1 MTTTAEYGSNSTP
14 VNPPEQS
21 GGNRHLRIW
30 VRRSWLGLSLGF
42 LAYVPLLLSSP
53 GKISADTKAY
63 LYLDPGKLLDRAW
76 LMWNT
81 NVDAGTVV
89 HQNIGYL
96 FPLGPYY
103 WLMHAVGMPAWIAE
117 RLWFGSMLFAA
128 GYGAAWMLRRVGVRA
143 SGVAVGGFVY
153 MLSPYILAYF
163 GRTSVILQ
171 PWSALPWLIGLM
183 MIALRERSWRAPVL
197 IALIVTVMSG
207 TNASSVIFVLAAPAL
222 LVPFMIWVTQEVRLR
237 DAAQTLV
244 RIAVA
249 TIPAQLWWVAGLYV
263 QGAYGLPILQ
273 LTETVQTVA
282 QTSTAPELLRGLG
295 YWYFYGRDGLSQWT
309 QSSTLYTQNPA
320 MLIIGFILPTLGLIG
335 AMLTRWRYRAYFL
348 LLVLVGL
355 LAGLG
360 TYPYDDPAPFGALV
374 KASTTSAAGLAL
386 RNSSRA
392 LPLLVLGLAAL
403 LATAIEPAAAAFGV
417 RVRETRRR
425 YVAPCIALSLI
436 LLAVLALPP
445 LWTGQVI
452 QKDLQFPDP
461 LPSYWT
467 DAAKAIDTTTDGSR
481 VLELP
486 GSDFYAY
493 RWGQTQDPITP
504 GIVNRP
510 WVGREL
516 TAYGSPPSVNLIRA
530 LDVPIQES
538 VFEPGSVA
546 PIARLFGASDVLLR
560 MDTQYERYHA
570 PRPADLWSE
579 FGGAS
584 GLPALGLAPP
594 RTFGHPTPFIPDQRQ
609 PTVDEYE
616 LARPTT
622 AAPNP
627 PLALYPVSDARSMI
641 RAEPT
646 TGSLLV
652 WGDSSGLVNAAG
664 AGMLSTHGAILY
676 AATLDSHPGI
686 VAPTRSTNP
695 SLLITDTNRRQGS
708 RWGTT
713 RENAGATEAAG
724 STPLIIDPRDTRL
737 DMFPGSSETYQTV
750 AEYGPDVADV
760 RATRYGVDGAYS
772 IGARPINAID
782 GDPRTTW
789 TVGDSKEVIG
799 DRLVVDY
806 RHPLTANHIEVTQLQ
821 GNRFITS
828 LTVLLDGQVAT
839 TVHLDDSS
847 FVTPGQRINLNGEH
861 TFSSL
866 ELRIEDANVK
876 HLVSFSGVSDVGFRD
891 VVVPGVTASEW
902 IRVPSVGLDQFA
914 ASTSPLS
921 YLFTR
926 LRANPLEGYRQ
937 DPELHLARI
946 FTTPRSSG
954 FHLRTTARVS
964 GNASSQLIDAL
975 IGRPG
980 TAQGYAS
987 VDGDLYLFGDLG
999 ARPSSANDGD
1009 LTTAWVTPFGP
1020 QIGSGF
1026 TINNPE
1032 PTTIDHLQLSVIAD
1046 GQHSVPT
1053 ELSLTGDDGSEHHV
1067 TVGAISDGV
1076 TAGSVSTVSL
1086 PVEPFTTTHLHVG
1099 IAQERYVDTK
1109 DPFTAK
1115 PHALPIAIAEVGV
1128 PHTVGPVPAE
1138 LPGTCHSGIMALDG
1152 TDIPVRLSGSTAA
1165 ALDRQAIEAQTC
1177 TVDTSNLGQGDHT
1190 LITTTGLDTGIDI
1203 DQVALSSL
1211 APGTDVV
1218 QSSGADSSAFATCPT
1233 ITSDPTGRLSYR
1245 VSSTGGTSPYWLV
1258 LGQSLSKGWTAKVH
1272 GGSSLGEPTLID
1284 GFANGW
1290 LIDPSVVGTDI
1301 TIDLVWAPQQPVN
1314 LALVISALWL
1324 GLLVIAAFVFAVRSR
1339 PRDSSRSKLL
1349 EVPAPTQTGLV
1360 TAESATIPAR
1370 ALAVLI
1376 SGLLAGFVGGV
1387 SVGICVTAIAAISS
1401 VRPKGRLMLIA
1412 APIIAM
1418 GGVVLLYVA
1427 LQIRRRIPVGVE
1439 WVSGFLIA
1447 HELALIAV
1455 FCVVAESLLR
1465 LVARKRPKAA

>member
-1 MTTTAEYGSNSTP
+1 MTTQPDPGTAPSTVDLPPNSGSSSRVP
-14 VNPPEQS
+14 D
-21 GGNRHLRIW
+21 RI
-30 VRRSWLGLSLGF
+30 RRSWLGITLALV
-42 LAYVPLLLSSP
+42 AYVPLLLSSP

-63 LYLDPGKLLDRAW
+63 LYLDPGRLLDRAW

-103 WLMHAVGMPAWIAE
+103 WLMHTVGVPTWIAE

-128 GYGAAWMLRRVGVRA
+128 GYGAVWMLRRLGI
-143 SGVAVGGFVY
+143 GGGGLAVGGFVY

-171 PWSALPWLIGLM
+171 PWCALPWLIALTV
-183 MIALRERSWRAPVL
+183 IALRERGWRAPVL
-197 IALIVTVMSG
+197 IALIVTLMSG

-222 LVPFMIWVTQEVRLR
+222 LVPFMIWVTHEVRVREAIRAL
-237 DAAQTLV
+237 L

-282 QTSTAPELLRGLG
+282 QTSTAPELMRGLG

-320 MLIIGFILPTLGLIG
+320 MLVIGFILPTLGLLG

-348 LLVLVGL
+348 TLIIVGL
-355 LAGLG
+355 VAGLG
-360 TYPYDDPAPFGALV
+360 TYPYEDPAPFGALV
-374 KASTTSAAGLAL
+374 KASTSSAAGLAL

-403 LATAIEPAAAAFGV
+403 LATAIEPAAAAIRS
-417 RVRETRRR
+417 RVPTRRR
-425 YVAPCIALSLI
+425 RVVAPAITTGLV
-436 LLAVLALPP
+436 LLAALALTPI
-445 LWTGQVI
+445 WTGQLV
-452 QKDLQFPDP
+452 QQDLQFPDP

-467 DAAKAIDTTTDGSR
+467 DAASAIDATADGSR

-504 GIVNRP
+504 GIIDRP

-516 TAYGSPPSVNLIRA
+516 TAYGSPPTVNLIRA

-538 VFEPGSVA
+538 IFEPASVA

-584 GLPALGLAPP
+584 GLPALGLGAP
-594 RTFGHPTPFIPDQRQ
+594 RTFGHPTPFLPDRRQ

-616 LARPTT
+616 LARRTDV
-622 AAPNP
+622 AQNP
-627 PLALYPVSDARSMI
+627 PLALYPVADARSMI

-646 TGSLLV
+646 AGSLLV
-652 WGDSSGLVNAAG
+652 WGDGAGLVDAAG
-664 AGMLSTHGAILY
+664 AGMLTTRGAILY

-686 VAPTRSTNP
+686 VAPTRSTTP
-695 SLLITDTNRRQGS
+695 SLLVTDTNRRQGS

-713 RENAGATEAAG
+713 RENSGATEAAG
-724 STPLIIDPRDTRL
+724 STPLIVDPRDTRL
-737 DMFPGSSETYQTV
+737 DIFTGSSDSFQTV
-750 AEYGPDVADV
+750 AEYGPDVANV

-782 GDPRTTW
+782 GDPRTKW
-789 TVGDSKEVIG
+789 TVGDAREVIG
-799 DRLVVDY
+799 DRLVIDY
-806 RHPLTANHIEVTQLQ
+806 RHPVTADHIDVTQLQ
-821 GNRFITS
+821 GNRYITTLS
-828 LTVLLDGQVAT
+828 VLLDGQVAT

-847 FVTPGQRINLNGEH
+847 FITPGQRIDLGGNR

-866 ELRIEDANVK
+866 ELRIDDANVS
-876 HLVSFSGVSDVGFRD
+876 HLVSFSGVDDVGFRD
-891 VVVPGVTASEW
+891 VLVPGVTATEW
-902 IRVPSVGLDQFA
+902 IRVPSAGLDRFGA
-914 ASTSPLS
+914 PDSPLA

-937 DPELHLARI
+937 DPELRLARL
-946 FTTPRSSG
+946 FTTPRASD
-954 FHLRTTARVS
+954 FRLRTIARVS

-980 TAQGYAS
+980 TAQGYAA
-987 VDGDLYLFGDLG
+987 VEGDLYLFGDLD
-999 ARPSSANDGD
+999 ARPSSADDGD

-1020 QIGSGF
+1020 QIGSGL
-1026 TINNPE
+1026 TVINPAA
-1032 PTTIDHLQLSVIAD
+1032 TTIDHLRLSVIAD
-1046 GQHSVPT
+1046 GRHSVPT
-1053 ELSLTGDDGSEHHV
+1053 SLLLTADDGSEHLV
-1067 TVGAISDGV
+1067 TVPEIVDDPR
-1076 TAGSVSTVSL
+1076 AGSVSTVDI
-1086 PVEPFTTTHLHVG
+1086 PVDAFTTTRVRVA
-1099 IAQERYVDTK
+1099 IAGQRYVDTK
-1109 DPFTAK
+1109 DPFTAR
-1115 PHALPIAIAEVGV
+1115 PHALPIAIAELGL
-1128 PHTVGPVPAE
+1128 PHIVGPVPSSMPE
-1138 LPGTCHSGIMALDG
+1138 TCHSGILTLDG
-1152 TDIPVRLSGSTAA
+1152 TDLPVRLSGPTAA
-1165 ALDRQAIEAQTC
+1165 ALDRQAIVAQSC
-1177 TVDTSNLGQGDHT
+1177 ADPDLRLGAGDHA
-1190 LITTTGLDTGIDI
+1190 LATTTGLDTGIDI
-1203 DQVALSSL
+1203 DQVTFSSL
-1211 APGTDVV
+1211 VAGTP
-1218 QSSGADSSAFATCPT
+1218 QSLDASPASLGSLPA

-1245 VSSTGGTSPYWLV
+1245 VTSADATTPYWLV
-1258 LGQSLSKGWTAKVH
+1258 LGQSLSKGWTARIR
-1272 GGSSLGEPTLID
+1272 GGASLGEPTLID

-1290 LIDPSVVGTDI
+1290 LIDPSVVGTSVV
-1301 TIDLVWAPQQPVN
+1301 IDLVWAPQRSVN
-1314 LALVISALWL
+1314 LALLISAFWL
-1324 GLLVIAAFVFAVRSR
+1324 GLLLIAAVVLALRARRARTPLGHTLVIPS
-1339 PRDSSRSKLL
+1339 PIGTALA
-1349 EVPAPTQTGLV
+1349 APTC
-1360 TAESATIPAR
+1360 AAIPAR
-1370 ALAVLI
+1370 AIAVI
-1376 SGLLAGFVGGV
+1376 ASGLLAGFIGGAAVGLAV
-1387 SVGICVTAIAAISS
+1387 AVIAAASS
-1401 VRPKGRLMLIA
+1401 LRPKGRILLLA
-1412 APIIAM
+1412 APILAM
-1418 GGVVLLYVA
+1418 GGVVVLYVA
-1427 LQIRRRIPVGVE
+1427 LQMKRRIPVGVE

-1447 HELALIAV
+1447 HELTLIAV
-1455 FCVVAESLLR
+1455 FCVVAETLLR
-1465 LVARKRPKAA
+1465 FAARIRPKAA